1 MTLLLFLF
9 LSWKSPLIDMSDSK
23 NSLSK
28 YAGLGAQLFLTML
41 IALFA
46 GMKTDSWVGFK
57 KPLLI
62 WILPLLVILGTLI
75 KIIIETNKKKP

>member
-1 MTLLLFLF
+1 
-9 LSWKSPLIDMSDSK
+9 
-23 NSLSK
+23 
-28 YAGLGAQLFLTML
+28 ML